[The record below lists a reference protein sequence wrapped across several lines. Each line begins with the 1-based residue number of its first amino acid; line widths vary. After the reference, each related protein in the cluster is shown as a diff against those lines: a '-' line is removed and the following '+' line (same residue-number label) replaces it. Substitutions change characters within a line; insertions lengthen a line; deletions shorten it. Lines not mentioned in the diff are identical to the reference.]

1 MIKNLLFHFLS
12 IYFYVL
18 TYKLLKKQITKNFQ
32 SANDM
37 QVPTYKFCYI
47 LNKLTAATRNP
58 KDSLLSSTE
67 IAMI

>member
-1 MIKNLLFHFLS
+1 MDICKFLN
-12 IYFYVL
+12 
-18 TYKLLKKQITKNFQ
+18 KQITKNFR

-47 LNKLTAATRNP
+47 SNKLTAATRSP

>member
-1 MIKNLLFHFLS
+1 MDICKFLN
-12 IYFYVL
+12 
-18 TYKLLKKQITKNFQ
+18 KQITKNFR

-37 QVPTYKFCYI
+37 QVPTYNFCYI
-47 LNKLTAATRNP
+47 LNKLTAVTRSP